1 MPGPYMPS
9 GNKVRAHIIQIQ
21 AQNLRHAVLL
31 HRDAVEDVGG
41 LHRAA
46 AVGDDNELGA
56 VRHAAQILRIA
67 RDVYVV
73 QRGLDLIEEAERRG
87 VDAQDGEIDRDSDQR
102 LLAAGKRGQVLDD
115 LARGET
121 SISMPDSSTFASS
134 DRYSRA

>member
-1 MPGPYMPS
+1 MPGPCMPS

-73 QRGLDLIEEAERRG
+73 QRSLDLIEEAERRG
-87 VDAQDGEIDRDSDQR
+87 VDAQDGEID
-102 LLAAGKRGQVLDD
+102 
-115 LARGET
+115 
-121 SISMPDSSTFASS
+121 
-134 DRYSRA
+134 